1 MSERPA
7 IRLDRL
13 GKRFRVNQREP
24 GLRAAV
30 RALFVREH
38 VEVDAV
44 VELSFE
50 VPSGQRVG
58 FLGPN
63 GAGKTTTLKMLA
75 GLLHP
80 TSGHAEVLGHEPAR
94 RSHEFLRSIA
104 LVMGQK
110 RQLSWDL
117 PALDTYELNRVVF
130 DIEKSVHAK
139 RLAELVELL
148 DIGGVV
154 RKPVRTLSLGER
166 MKCELV
172 AALLHAPSVLFLD
185 EPTIGMDVS
194 MQLAMREFVR
204 EHNRRTGATVVLTS
218 HYMEDVAALCERILV
233 IDGGKLRFDG
243 SIEALVRR
251 TRPLRR
257 VSVRAQTLPSPA
269 ELEDL
274 GQVIAT
280 EPPRLTLDVAPER
293 VPEAVGRLLAL
304 PGSHDLEVTD
314 APLEEVMRDLF
325 QRQKTEGKDAEAEAG
340 AAAEG
345 RDVSS
350 EVAAAEA
357 GAAVAAHAA
366 GIRVAAATEAEAEP
380 EEAGP

>member
-1 MSERPA
+1 MSEGPA
-7 IRLDRL
+7 IRLERL

-44 VELSFE
+44 VDLSFE
-50 VPSGQRVG
+50 VPQGQRVG

-80 TSGHAEVLGHEPAR
+80 TSGRAQVLGHEPAR
-94 RSHEFLRSIA
+94 RSHAFLRSIA

-117 PALDTYELNRVVF
+117 PALDTFELNRVVF
-130 DIEKSVHAK
+130 DVERGVHAK
-139 RLAELVELL
+139 RLAELVALL
-148 DIGGVV
+148 DIGAVV

-172 AALLHAPSVLFLD
+172 AALLHAPQVLFLD

-233 IDGGKLRFDG
+233 IDEGRLRFDG

-257 VSVRAQTLPSPA
+257 VSVRAQVLPEAAALA
-269 ELEDL
+269 EL
-274 GQVIAT
+274 GQVIAR

-293 VPEAVGRLLAL
+293 VPEAVARLLAL
-304 PGSHDLEVTD
+304 PGSHDLEVND

-325 QRQKTEGKDAEAEAG
+325 QRQRERKGDRAGAEATAET
-340 AAAEG
+340 AAE
-345 RDVSS
+345 DD
-350 EVAAAEA
+350 A
-357 GAAVAAHAA
+357 
-366 GIRVAAATEAEAEP
+366 
-380 EEAGP
+380 

>member
-1 MSERPA
+1 MEGPA
-7 IRLDRL
+7 IRLERL

-24 GLRAAV
+24 GLRAAL
-30 RALFVREH
+30 RALFVRQH

-44 VELSFE
+44 VDLSFE
-50 VPSGQRVG
+50 VPQGQRVG

-80 TSGHAEVLGHEPAR
+80 TSGRAEVLGHEPAR
-94 RSHEFLRSIA
+94 RSHAFLRSIA

-130 DIEKSVHAK
+130 DVERQLHAQ
-139 RLAELVELL
+139 RLRELVELL
-148 DIGGVV
+148 DIGDVV

-172 AALLHAPSVLFLD
+172 AALLHAPQVLFLD

-233 IDGGKLRFDG
+233 IDEGRLRFDG

-257 VSVRAQTLPSPA
+257 VSVRAEALPDPA
-269 ELEDL
+269 ALADL
-274 GQVIAT
+274 GQVIT
-280 EPPRLTLDVAPER
+280 HEPPRLTLDVAPER
-293 VPEAVGRLLAL
+293 VPEAVARLLAL
-304 PGSHDLEVTD
+304 PGSHDLEVND

-325 QRQKTEGKDAEAEAG
+325 QRQRKP
-340 AAAEG
+340 
-345 RDVSS
+345 S
-350 EVAAAEA
+350 
-357 GAAVAAHAA
+357 
-366 GIRVAAATEAEAEP
+366 EP
-380 EEAGP
+380 ERQGEDA